1 MASTFVAHCGVAKRP
16 QEAELEKK
24 SAASAFAGLM
34 ALFGTQRIPIA
45 LHLMMFSQDH
55 QSTTTYHWVALG
67 CWCHVAMPPKLGG
80 KKRFHKK
87 KKRTAALRDFADE
100 ETGETPETAEFVD
113 EDESSWRSAPVRGIG
128 IIVLSIVA
136 GFSLA
141 SLVLQPWRDI
151 ATDSTGVRGEFP
163 VPDMLTMAADAMEPL
178 APEPAPAAAEP
189 LEPAPE
195 AAAPAPA
202 VQVVKLPATRQPG
215 NFNDPRVLW
224 VHLHSYGGTT
234 ICDLARAHGEKVSP
248 PKDNCNIMPDGCST
262 PKAFRIPC
270 RKRAV
275 STQYTFSAVE
285 RVLDEDDLKCS
296 GGPQNMLF
304 GIMLRDPVAGLKST
318 LIGNEFEKGI
328 ILQTLRSH
336 VVTRNLAFHF
346 CLPPFD
352 TYQHFDNFAVRTL
365 SGDYDVAPGEVTRQ
379 HLEKAK
385 GVLSKLD
392 VVLIMEDLTDHLAQL
407 RAVFGWDVDVD
418 RSVWHSHW
426 HRIPKNVFSVQE
438 AAFLKEV
445 NHLDYELYDFAQTL
459 ARQLTAQA
467 QQRLSR

>member
-1 MASTFVAHCGVAKRP
+1 MR
-16 QEAELEKK
+16 
-24 SAASAFAGLM
+24 
-34 ALFGTQRIPIA
+34 
-45 LHLMMFSQDH
+45 
-55 QSTTTYHWVALG
+55 
-67 CWCHVAMPPKLGG
+67 PKLGG

-87 KKRTAALRDFADE
+87 KKRSAQSDFAIDE
-100 ETGETPETAEFVD
+100 ETGETGETAEFAD

-141 SLVLQPWRDI
+141 SLVLQPWRDL
-151 ATDSTGVRGEFP
+151 ATEAGVRGDMGEFP
-163 VPDMLTMAADAMEPL
+163 VPPDISTAAMEPPPL
-178 APEPAPAAAEP
+178 EAVAPPAPDP
-189 LEPAPE
+189 PE
-195 AAAPAPA
+195 APAPDPAPVA

-215 NFNDPRVLW
+215 NFNDPKVLW

-248 PKDNCNIMPDGCST
+248 PKDNCNMMPDGCST

-296 GGPQNMLF
+296 GGSQNMLF

-336 VVTRNLAFHF
+336 VVMRNLAFHF

-445 NHLDYELYDFAQTL
+445 NHLDYELYEFAQTL